1 MRLVVEE
8 TGSVAVDVFNANHLR
23 RSDQGSGRLASDF
36 GVESVLVVGAVVDDS
51 LVAVGVHHRVLS
63 LNLVASSNLL
73 LRFDV
78 AGRQIADGIVEVVV
92 GVVAVL
98 EVAMRGWDS
107 DELDGGWNELWV
119 GGDEDVSVRADVV
132 ASSLLLVADHL
143 LLAAILVLQVADLSL
158 SLLIFVPLVL
168 ADAVVVLVDDLLL
181 LLHLTAQLLMMIESS
196 TRHRGQSGA
205 NERKFEAHRLVLLGA
220 A

>member
-1 MRLVVEE
+1 M
-8 TGSVAVDVFNANHLR
+8 
-23 RSDQGSGRLASDF
+23 
-36 GVESVLVVGAVVDDS
+36 
-51 LVAVGVHHRVLS
+51 
-63 LNLVASSNLL
+63 NLVASSNLL

-98 EVAMRGWDS
+98 EVAMRGWDG
-107 DELDGGWNELWV
+107 DELDGGWNEMWV

-158 SLLIFVPLVL
+158 SLLILVPLVL

-181 LLHLTAQLLMMIESS
+181 LLHLTAQLLMVIESC

-205 NERKFEAHRLVLLGA
+205 NEHKFEAHRLVLLGA